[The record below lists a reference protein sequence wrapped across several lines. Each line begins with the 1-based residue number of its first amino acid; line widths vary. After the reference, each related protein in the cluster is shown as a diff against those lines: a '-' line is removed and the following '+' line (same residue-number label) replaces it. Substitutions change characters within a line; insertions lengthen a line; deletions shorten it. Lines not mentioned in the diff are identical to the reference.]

1 MNALHGQTL
10 YQEIAQEPSPFIKY
24 LNYFTVA
31 VAVVCYAVLLYLVI
45 FHFELITLFFGQYQ
59 KLREFIIPGWRLPI
73 YGIAMIFCIVTSL
86 TPFAQVVPFTSLIA
100 FFYGFWPGLLFGM
113 AGFFASAFLTMTI
126 SRHLGK
132 NMVKKVIGPK
142 NWNKANILAGREGL
156 IPFVI
161 AYIFPVFPNA
171 VVSWIAG
178 ITGVTILPLALAGTL
193 AQIPGIIISVLVG
206 SGIMTQNF
214 YLAGGLFIALIFI
227 AVILNTNRPRILKLI
242 RPVLNRN

>member
-1 MNALHGQTL
+1 MLNQK
-10 YQEIAQEPSPFIKY
+10 IAQESSLFIKI

-31 VAVVCYAVLLYLVI
+31 VAVVCYAVLLYLLI
-45 FHFELITLFFGQYQ
+45 FHFELIKCFFGDYQ
-59 KLREFIIPGWRLPI
+59 KLREFIVPGWRLPI
-73 YGIAMIFCIVTSL
+73 YGTAMIFCIVTSL
-86 TPFAQVVPFTSLIA
+86 SPFAQVVPFTSLIA

-126 SRHLGK
+126 SRHLG
-132 NMVKKVIGPK
+132 NTMVKKAIGEK
-142 NWNKANILAGREGL
+142 NWNKANILAAREGL

-171 VVSWIAG
+171 AVSWIAG

-214 YLAGGLFIALIFI
+214 YLASGLFITLIGI
-227 AVILNTNRPRILKLI
+227 AVILNKNRPRILKLI
-242 RPVLNRN
+242 QPELT